1 MYVCTVNEGEGEV
14 DGGGGGEGEGEREGE
29 ERGREGPHHLPLLL
43 VPLPLSPPLS
53 LHPIVKM

>member
-29 ERGREGPHHLPLLL
+29 ERGREGPHHLPL
-43 VPLPLSPPLS
+43 SPPLS